1 VKQKIEDAFK
11 RQAILDAKGIEVN
24 VDTSTVTLKGYVH
37 SWQEKEDAS
46 RAAWAAPGVI
56 AVEYRLSI
64 Q

>member
-56 AVEYRLSI
+56 AVENRLSI